1 MFLETVYCAKH
12 AWFTVLTC
20 SVSTKEEKKKT
31 SCMWSVQISDK
42 NGWKCSTYSCD
53 IYIYIVLRM
62 ITLQNSIPEGNAKW
76 EIHIK
81 TPAGLKTWNVVLLAI
96 FVWQKRF
103 ILNLNLSFLECSHPG
118 SLSTTEKHAVSLP
131 HVRPESC
138 PTKEQASQSMWSSL
152 TGQFCDKSAES
163 FLWLLGEGVFL
174 ESKIFTFTP
183 VFHFICQVTAALKMW
198 NWRGWVLP
206 SK

>member
-1 MFLETVYCAKH
+1 
-12 AWFTVLTC
+12 
-20 SVSTKEEKKKT
+20 
-31 SCMWSVQISDK
+31 MWSVQISDK